1 MPKTTPRRIKVRLYT
16 RYGNRKVHVR
26 ARIVGERHIG
36 IGSKIELTLY
46 HQQSGKVHGVKTVPA
61 LVGKEVTFDTR
72 TAPDSCHD
80 FRAAFIDRDGQRLQ
94 TTTLLDS
101 LPGLYPWFESKEG
114 ISRTVRAPWTP
125 LHLRRTRGEVEISC
139 WGRVYT
145 ISRNGFIAQIDSVG
159 RKLLKRPVRPVAQVD
174 GKEIRWQG
182 KALRVVSQ
190 ARDLI
195 VLEQEFRSGCLT
207 VASRI
212 ELEFDGMVRVDWKL
226 STDAVTRLDALSID
240 VPVADA
246 VAKYLY
252 HFPGQWGGVRNV
264 GALPPRGAKMA
275 FRPFVWLGDE
285 EVGLSWFAESDDGFV
300 VGDPRAVTEV
310 IRSGDTA
317 KLRVNLVS
325 KAVKLIPGKVRG
337 KGFTGWGEDLTPFAP
352 GGVVTQELRYTFGM
366 QATPVKPIVEDAWD
380 QRIFCITPGTPGFR
394 PRMNV
399 SNALLDQIV
408 EAGVR
413 HVVLFEA
420 WADAE
425 GYTKTPHGKAL
436 QKIVKA
442 CHERGLKVLFYFSF
456 LVSDLTDEWQDFGK
470 DSLILP
476 KGGYPVFHYFP
487 QPEQSAWRVC
497 LNSAWQDALV
507 HGIADV
513 MDRFDID
520 GVYLDGTEYPFPCCN
535 TEHGCGAIR
544 DDGSIAQTVP
554 IFGVRSAMRRIHE
567 VVKSRKRDGL
577 LNVHNSTCMTMPT
590 LGWASSYW
598 DGEQFQGVTKGA
610 DVGQLLPLDAFRA
623 EFMGRQW
630 GVPAEFLHAGSAYT
644 YREAWSFSLLH
655 DIPVRPHGT
664 GEDISAGDLG
674 LASSVWKAMD
684 AFGRKKA
691 EWLPY
696 WRNAGLVS
704 VSLKNA
710 YVSLYRHPRNG
721 ILAVV
726 SNQHGEQQ
734 DVTVRLNLRKLGLKS
749 ESPQIS
755 DALTGKSVQ
764 SSNGVLKLSLP
775 SLGWRLLRIK

>member
-300 VGDPRAVTEV
+300 VILPAAIRHAPDQFLFFHPKTRHGINPIAPIPEERFQGLGLGDGSRETVQHEPGGAVLPRKPLFDDPGHESIGNELPPIHEIPGLRSRGTPDADGVAQDVPRGYLREAPPRA
-310 IRSGDTA
+310 
-317 KLRVNLVS
+317 K
-325 KAVKLIPGKVRG
+325 
-337 KGFTGWGEDLTPFAP
+337 
-352 GGVVTQELRYTFGM
+352 
-366 QATPVKPIVEDAWD
+366 
-380 QRIFCITPGTPGFR
+380 
-394 PRMNV
+394 
-399 SNALLDQIV
+399 
-408 EAGVR
+408 
-413 HVVLFEA
+413 
-420 WADAE
+420 
-425 GYTKTPHGKAL
+425 
-436 QKIVKA
+436 
-442 CHERGLKVLFYFSF
+442 
-456 LVSDLTDEWQDFGK
+456 
-470 DSLILP
+470 
-476 KGGYPVFHYFP
+476 
-487 QPEQSAWRVC
+487 
-497 LNSAWQDALV
+497 
-507 HGIADV
+507 
-513 MDRFDID
+513 
-520 GVYLDGTEYPFPCCN
+520 
-535 TEHGCGAIR
+535 
-544 DDGSIAQTVP
+544 
-554 IFGVRSAMRRIHE
+554 
-567 VVKSRKRDGL
+567 
-577 LNVHNSTCMTMPT
+577 
-590 LGWASSYW
+590 
-598 DGEQFQGVTKGA
+598 
-610 DVGQLLPLDAFRA
+610 
-623 EFMGRQW
+623 
-630 GVPAEFLHAGSAYT
+630 
-644 YREAWSFSLLH
+644 
-655 DIPVRPHGT
+655 
-664 GEDISAGDLG
+664 
-674 LASSVWKAMD
+674 
-684 AFGRKKA
+684 
-691 EWLPY
+691 
-696 WRNAGLVS
+696 
-704 VSLKNA
+704 
-710 YVSLYRHPRNG
+710 
-721 ILAVV
+721 
-726 SNQHGEQQ
+726 
-734 DVTVRLNLRKLGLKS
+734 
-749 ESPQIS
+749 
-755 DALTGKSVQ
+755 
-764 SSNGVLKLSLP
+764 
-775 SLGWRLLRIK
+775 